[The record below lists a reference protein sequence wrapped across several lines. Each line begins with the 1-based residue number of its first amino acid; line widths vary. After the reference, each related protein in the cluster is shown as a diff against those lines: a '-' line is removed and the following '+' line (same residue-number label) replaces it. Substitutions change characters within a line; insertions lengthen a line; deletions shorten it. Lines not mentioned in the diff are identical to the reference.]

1 MCGGAGGGRVGGG
14 GGGWGASCGDEVNLM
29 HLLCPRSLALLL
41 LLLLLFCSPEILDHP
56 LIYHL
61 VITLWFLRTESGLHI
76 I

>member
-1 MCGGAGGGRVGGG
+1 MCVCGGCGGG
-14 GGGWGASCGDEVNLM
+14 GGGGGALCGDEVNLM

-41 LLLLLFCSPEILDHP
+41 LLLLLLFCSPEILEHP

-61 VITLWFLRTESGLHI
+61 AIILWFLRSESGLHI